1 MAKKVY
7 IAATSQNCGK
17 TTMSVSLMHL
27 ARLKYKRVGF
37 MKPVGPKYQM
47 YGDLMLDMD
56 AILMAKTFGLEED
69 IALMNPVAMHKNFT
83 RDFLSG
89 KLTTDDLKK
98 SILDA
103 MEILDRKYDFLIIE
117 GAGHAGVGSV
127 IGLNNACVAH
137 MLGAPVIIVT
147 ESGIGNTIDLVHLN
161 LALFEKEKADVKMII
176 LNKIYAQKRDY
187 ILNLL
192 KKGFPGHNL
201 EIAGGFNYSP
211 ILANPTLG
219 HISKLFKLP
228 IHGDPEGRQ
237 RIIHKIHLG
246 AAASQRVVD
255 LLADASLIV
264 LTSSRDELIVTL
276 SSLYHIP
283 AYRKMIAGLIVAGQ
297 TPTSAI
303 TQQILD
309 DSNVPYI
316 RIHDSTASIFT
327 TLKEDVAKISF
338 EDVEKINWIKANAEK
353 EIDFEAIDALL

>member
-27 ARLKYKRVGF
+27 AKLKYKRVGF
-37 MKPVGPKYQM
+37 VKPIGPKYQM
-47 YGDLMLDMD
+47 YGDLMVDMD
-56 AILMAKTFGLEED
+56 AILMARTFGLEED

-83 RDFLSG
+83 RDYLNG
-89 KLTTDDLKK
+89 KMTSEDLKR
-98 SILDA
+98 SILEA
-103 MEILDRKYDFLIIE
+103 VEILEQKYDFLIIE

-127 IGLNNACVAH
+127 IGLNNAYVAH
-137 MLGAPVIIVT
+137 LLNAPVIIVT
-147 ESGIGNTIDLVHLN
+147 ESGIGNTIDLVNLN
-161 LALFEKEKADVKMII
+161 LALFEKEKAVVKMI
-176 LNKIYAQKRDY
+176 LVNKIYAHKRDP
-187 ILNLL
+187 ILSFLR
-192 KKGFPGHNL
+192 KGFPGQNM
-201 EIAGGFNYSP
+201 EIIGGFNYSP

-219 HISKLFKLP
+219 HISRLFKLP

-237 RIIHKIHLG
+237 RIIHKIQLG

-255 LLADASLIV
+255 LLQDSSLIV

-283 AYRKMIAGLIVAGQ
+283 AFRKKIVGLIVAGQ
-297 TPTSAI
+297 TPTSPI

-316 RIHDSTASIFT
+316 RIHDSTASIFST
-327 TLKEDVAKISF
+327 IKEDVAKISV
-338 EDVEKINWIKANAEK
+338 EDLEKINWITANAEK